1 MQRSPGSA
9 HELLAG
15 IPLFAQLDERV
26 LARLA
31 KHTQEVHAR
40 RGTVLFSPGERPT
53 GLFAL
58 AAGLVKLALP
68 KGQDQEKVV
77 ALLRPGSTFGLA
89 AMFLNEPYMVS
100 AAAVR
105 DSVIVHIPG
114 AHVLASMKRD
124 PEFSSA
130 IAVALSRTVS
140 DLLVE
145 MRSSTVESGTQRTV
159 TFLLGELPKSARAGA
174 ATITLPAK
182 KRIIASRLDLT
193 GEHFSRILHELTA
206 ARLIAVEGPKVTIRD
221 VSRLREYA
229 ERP

>member
-15 IPLFAQLDERV
+15 IQLFAGVDDRV

-31 KHTQEVHAR
+31 KHAAEIHAP
-40 RGTVLFSPGERPT
+40 RGTALYSPGELST
-53 GLFAL
+53 GFFTVVS
-58 AAGLVKLALP
+58 GLVKLAVP

-77 ALLRPGSTFGLA
+77 ALLGPGSTFGLS
-89 AMFLNEPYMVS
+89 AMFLDEPHIVS
-100 AAAVR
+100 AAAVQ
-105 DSVIVHIPG
+105 DSAI
-114 AHVLASMKRD
+114 AHVPKAAVLAAMKRD
-124 PEFSSA
+124 GRFACEVA
-130 IAVALSRTVS
+130 TALSRVVRG
-140 DLLVE
+140 LLLE

-159 TFLLGELPKSARAGA
+159 TFLLRELGTTARAGT

-206 ARLIAVEGPKVTIRD
+206 ARLISVEGPKVTIRD

-229 ERP
+229 RRA